1 VEKKYPYSRV
11 EWSTR
16 SNGMPLYTLLD
27 ENYKKIE
34 TLTNLCHKAKQ
45 KSETMKLS
53 ASMRFNVAKYEE
65 EEKEYTKEEIACM
78 AL

>member
-1 VEKKYPYSRV
+1 MRQIYNEVDVTWSSVEKKYPYSRV

-34 TLTNLCHKAKQ
+34 VN
-45 KSETMKLS
+45 E
-53 ASMRFNVAKYEE
+53 
-65 EEKEYTKEEIACM
+65 
-78 AL
+78 